1 MLTALILLRV
11 VGIKTGDITSRLSS
25 DTTLVGDQ
33 VSLNVN
39 VFLRSLVQ
47 AIGVLIFMGILSWR
61 LTLVAFISVPII
73 SIISKVYGEYVR
85 KITKDMQKKLADG
98 NIISTE
104 ALSSMSTVRSFG
116 AELFELKEFK
126 GCMNEYLQLTSKN
139 AWAYIG

>member
-1 MLTALILLRV
+1 LLTALILLRV

-85 KITKDMQKKLADG
+85 KITKDMQKKLVF
-98 NIISTE
+98 E
-104 ALSSMSTVRSFG
+104 RS
-116 AELFELKEFK
+116 
-126 GCMNEYLQLTSKN
+126 
-139 AWAYIG
+139 